1 MLDFK
6 ILFVYIFS
14 MKAKEVL
21 KILQVS
27 RQTLT
32 AYVKNGSLIVR
43 KKTNGY
49 YDYDEDS
56 VLKKAGITPERKVVV
71 YARVS
76 TQKQKA
82 DLQNQID
89 TITKYANNNGYS
101 VSNVYSDIASGISYD
116 RGQFIELL
124 NDVIARKIKTVFVE
138 NKDRLTRVS
147 FNMWKDLFKQFGCDL
162 VAINDVVNPKT
173 EEAEIF
179 SDIIALLH
187 CFAMKMYSQR
197 RKNKLRIV
205 KEDLENEISL

>member
-1 MLDFK
+1 
-6 ILFVYIFS
+6 

-21 KILQVS
+21 KVLRVT
-27 RQTLT
+27 RPTLT
-32 AYVKNGSLIVR
+32 SYVKNGRI
-43 KKTNGY
+43 KTTKLPNGY

-56 VLKKAGITPERKVVV
+56 VLKVAGITPQRKAVI

-76 TQKQKA
+76 TQNQKN

-89 TITKYANNNGYS
+89 TVMKYANNNGYS
-101 VSNVYSDIASGISYD
+101 ISKVYSDIASGINYD

-124 NDVIARKIKTVFVE
+124 NEVLEHKIKIVFVE

-147 FNMWKDLFKQFGCDL
+147 FDMWKELFKQFECDL
-162 VAINDVVNPKT
+162 IAVNDVVNPKT
-173 EEAEIF
+173 DEEEIF
-179 SDIIALLH
+179 SDIISLLH

-205 KEDLENEISL
+205 KEDLENEIGV

>member
-1 MLDFK
+1 
-6 ILFVYIFS
+6 

-21 KILQVS
+21 KVLRVT
-27 RQTLT
+27 RPTLT
-32 AYVKNGSLIVR
+32 SYVKNGRVKV
-43 KKTNGY
+43 KKLPNGY

-56 VLKKAGITPERKVVV
+56 VFKLAGITTERISVI

-76 TQKQKA
+76 TQKQKN

-89 TITKYANNNGYS
+89 TVIKYANNNGYK
-101 VSNVYSDIASGISYD
+101 VAKVYSDIASGIAYD
-116 RGQFIELL
+116 RGQFMELL
-124 NDVIARKIKTVFVE
+124 NNVIERKVKIVFVE

-147 FNMWKDLFKQFGCDL
+147 FNMWKELFKQFECDL
-162 VAINDVVNPKT
+162 IAVNDVVNPKT
-173 EEAEIF
+173 DEEEIF
-179 SDIIALLH
+179 SDIISLLH

>member
-1 MLDFK
+1 M
-6 ILFVYIFS
+6 YIFFS

-43 KKTNGY
+43 RKSNGY

-116 RGQFIELL
+116 REQFIELL

-187 CFAMKMYSQR
+187 SFAMKMYSQR

>member
-1 MLDFK
+1 MN
-6 ILFVYIFS
+6 IFIS

-32 AYVKNGSLIVR
+32 TYVKNGSIVVQ
-43 KKTNGY
+43 KKPNGY

-56 VLKKAGITPERKVVV
+56 VLKKAGITPERKIVV

-101 VSNVYSDIASGISYD
+101 VSKVYSDIASGISYD

-147 FNMWKDLFKQFGCDL
+147 FNMWKDLFQQFGCNL
-162 VAINDVVNPKT
+162 VSINDIVNPKT
-173 EEAEIF
+173 DEAEIF
-179 SDIIALLH
+179 ADIISLLH

-205 KEDLENEISL
+205 KEDLENEIGL

>member
-1 MLDFK
+1 
-6 ILFVYIFS
+6 

-21 KILQVS
+21 KVLRVT
-27 RQTLT
+27 RPTLT
-32 AYVKNGSLIVR
+32 SYVKNGRL
-43 KKTNGY
+43 KTTKLPNGY

-56 VLKKAGITPERKVVV
+56 VLKLAGITPQRKAVI

-76 TQKQKA
+76 TQKQKN

-89 TITKYANNNGYS
+89 TVMKYANNNGYS
-101 VSNVYSDIASGISYD
+101 ISKVYSDIASGINYD

-124 NDVIARKIKTVFVE
+124 NEVLEHKIKIVFVE

-147 FNMWKDLFKQFGCDL
+147 FDMWKELFKQFECDL
-162 VAINDVVNPKT
+162 IAINDVVNPKT
-173 EEAEIF
+173 DEEEIF
-179 SDIIALLH
+179 SDIISLLH

-205 KEDLENEISL
+205 KEDLENEIGV

>member
-1 MLDFK
+1 
-6 ILFVYIFS
+6 

-21 KILQVS
+21 KVLRVT
-27 RQTLT
+27 RPTLT
-32 AYVKNGSLIVR
+32 SYVKNGRI
-43 KKTNGY
+43 KTTKLPNGY

-56 VLKKAGITPERKVVV
+56 VLKLAGITPQRKAVI

-76 TQKQKA
+76 TQKQKN

-89 TITKYANNNGYS
+89 TVMKYANNNGYS
-101 VSNVYSDIASGISYD
+101 ISKVYSDIASGINYD

-124 NDVIARKIKTVFVE
+124 NEVLEHKIKIVFVE

-147 FNMWKDLFKQFGCDL
+147 FDMWKELFKQFECDL
-162 VAINDVVNPKT
+162 IAINDVVNPKT
-173 EEAEIF
+173 DEEEIF
-179 SDIIALLH
+179 SDIISLLH

-205 KEDLENEISL
+205 KEDLENEIGV

>member
-1 MLDFK
+1 L
-6 ILFVYIFS
+6 YIFITV
-14 MKAKEVL
+14 KAKEVL

-32 AYVKNGSLIVR
+32 TYVKNGSLIVQ
-43 KKTNGY
+43 KKSNGY

-101 VSNVYSDIASGISYD
+101 VSKVYSDIASGISYD

-124 NDVIARKIKTVFVE
+124 NDIIARKIKTVFVE

-179 SDIIALLH
+179 SDIISLLH

>member
-1 MLDFK
+1 
-6 ILFVYIFS
+6 

-56 VLKKAGITPERKVVV
+56 VLKKAGITPERKIVV

-101 VSNVYSDIASGISYD
+101 VSKVYSDIASGISYD

-179 SDIIALLH
+179 SDIISLLH

>member
-1 MLDFK
+1 
-6 ILFVYIFS
+6 
-14 MKAKEVL
+14 MKAREVL

-32 AYVKNGSLIVR
+32 TYVKKGDLIVR
-43 KKTNGY
+43 KKSNGY

-56 VLKKAGITPERKVVV
+56 VLKKAGITPERKIVV

-101 VSNVYSDIASGISYD
+101 VSRVYSDIASGISYD

-162 VAINDVVNPKT
+162 VAINDIVNPKT
-173 EEAEIF
+173 EESEIF
-179 SDIIALLH
+179 SDIISLLH

>member
-1 MLDFK
+1 
-6 ILFVYIFS
+6 

-32 AYVKNGSLIVR
+32 NYVKNGSLVVR
-43 KKTNGY
+43 KKSNGY

-56 VLKKAGITPERKVVV
+56 VLKKAGITPEQKVVV

-116 RGQFIELL
+116 REQFIELL

>member
-1 MLDFK
+1 
-6 ILFVYIFS
+6 

-43 KKTNGY
+43 KKANGY

-56 VLKKAGITPERKVVV
+56 VLKKAGITPERKIVV

-101 VSNVYSDIASGISYD
+101 VSKVYSDIASGISYD

-179 SDIIALLH
+179 SDIISLLH
-187 CFAMKMYSQR
+187 CFAMKMYSQH

>member
-1 MLDFK
+1 
-6 ILFVYIFS
+6 

-43 KKTNGY
+43 RKSNGY

-116 RGQFIELL
+116 REQFIELL
-124 NDVIARKIKTVFVE
+124 NDVIAHKIKTIFVE